1 MPRPRIWRGAQS
13 TQYSDAR
20 GRFVDAQTGGRVT
33 QGSPTD
39 LVVQKLRTLIRDK
52 ASQESPG
59 SPEQYRLQE
68 MLELSDDALL
78 DTIYSS
84 ADPNPDRIGC
94 PPRETLR
101 ELAMRTRPL
110 SDPLWDHVME
120 CAPCRVDVREMGR
133 GRAVTPM
140 PSPTRPFGMVA
151 AAVFVLGIGLGAW
164 MLTRGPGAPTPVIG
178 DLRPY
183 TVMRSDQPQVSGS
196 ALVLPRRLVR
206 LTLLMPTGSEPGR
219 YELEVRGSDG
229 LARATASGDATLQD
243 LITRLASEIDLRS
256 TPRGPCLLATRR
268 TGEGWQTFPIR
279 IQ

>member
-1 MPRPRIWRGAQS
+1 
-13 TQYSDAR
+13 
-20 GRFVDAQTGGRVT
+20 VT

-84 ADPNPDRIGC
+84 VEPNPDRIGC
-94 PPRETLR
+94 PPRQALR
-101 ELAMRTRPL
+101 ELAMRARPL

-120 CAPCRVDVREMGR
+120 CAPCRVDVREMGQ
-133 GRAVTPM
+133 GRTVTPM
-140 PSPTRPFGMVA
+140 PSPTRSFGLVA
-151 AAVFVLGIGLGAW
+151 AIVVVLGIGLAAW
-164 MLTRGPGAPTPVIG
+164 MLTRGAGAPAPITG
-178 DLRPY
+178 DLRQY
-183 TVMRSDQPQVSGS
+183 AVMRSDQPQASGS
-196 ALVLPRRLVR
+196 ALVLPRRLLR
-206 LTLLMPTGSEPGR
+206 LTLLMPNGSEPGR

-229 LARATASGDATLQD
+229 VARATASGDATIQD
-243 LITRLASEIDLRS
+243 FIARLASEIDLRS
-256 TPRGPCLLATRR
+256 TPPGPCLLAIRR

>member
-1 MPRPRIWRGAQS
+1 
-13 TQYSDAR
+13 
-20 GRFVDAQTGGRVT
+20 VT
-33 QGSPTD
+33 QESPTD
-39 LVVQKLRTLIRDK
+39 LVVQKLRTLIREK

-84 ADPNPDRIGC
+84 VEPNPDRIGC
-94 PPRETLR
+94 PPREVLG

-140 PSPTRPFGMVA
+140 RSPTRSFGVVA
-151 AAVFVLGIGLGAW
+151 AAVIVLGVGLGAW
-164 MLTRGPGAPTPVIG
+164 MLTREPAALIPITG
-178 DLRPY
+178 DLRQY
-183 TVMRSDQPQVSGS
+183 TVMRTDQPQASGF
-196 ALVLPRRLVR
+196 ALVLPRRLIR
-206 LTLLMPTGSEPGR
+206 LTLLMPNGSEPGR

-229 LARATASGDATLQD
+229 VARATASGDATLQD
-243 LITRLASEIDLRS
+243 FMTRLASEIDLRS
-256 TPRGPCLLATRR
+256 TPRGPCLLAIRR
-268 TGEGWQTFPIR
+268 TGKGWQTFPIR

>member
-1 MPRPRIWRGAQS
+1 
-13 TQYSDAR
+13 
-20 GRFVDAQTGGRVT
+20 VT

-84 ADPNPDRIGC
+84 VEPNPDRIGC
-94 PPRETLR
+94 PPREALR
-101 ELAMRTRPL
+101 ELAMRARPL

-120 CAPCRVDVREMGR
+120 CAPCRVDVRDMGR
-133 GRAVTPM
+133 DRAVTP
-140 PSPTRPFGMVA
+140 TRPPTHSFRLVA
-151 AAVFVLGIGLGAW
+151 ATVIVLGIGLGAW
-164 MLTRGPGAPTPVIG
+164 MLTREPAAPTPVTG
-178 DLRPY
+178 DLRQY
-183 TVMRSDQPQVSGS
+183 AVMRTDQPQASGS

-206 LTLLMPTGSEPGR
+206 LTLLMPNGSEPGR

-229 LARATASGDATLQD
+229 LARATASGEATLQD
-243 LITRLASEIDLRS
+243 FNARLASEIDLRS
-256 TPRGPCLLATRR
+256 TPRGPCLLAIRR
-268 TGEGWQTFPIR
+268 TGESWQTFAIR